1 MTLEEKVATGIT
13 LAMRTKNLADL
24 RGLRAIKAAILLLK
38 TEKGFSGTVT
48 YEQEIALLQKMI
60 KQRKESLAIFQEQNR
75 TDLAQKEEEEIE
87 VIDQFLP
94 AQLSEEEI
102 TETLR
107 GILEKT
113 GASSIK
119 DMGMVMG
126 MASKT
131 FAGRADN
138 SIVSQ
143 IIKKMLS

>member
-1 MTLEEKVATGIT
+1 MTLEEKVSTGIK
-13 LAMRTKNLADL
+13 LAMRTKSLPDL
-24 RGLRAIKAAILLLK
+24 RGLRAIKASILLLK
-38 TEKGFSGTVT
+38 TEKGFNGTISE
-48 YEQEIALLQKMI
+48 EQEIALLQKMI

-94 AQLSEEEI
+94 VQLNETEI
-102 TETLR
+102 TEILKE
-107 GILEKT
+107 ILEKT
-113 GASSIK
+113 GANSIK
-119 DMGMVMG
+119 DMGKVMG

-143 IIKKMLS
+143 IIKLMLS